1 VCVVTNLAWAT
12 MDLDGW

>member
-1 VCVVTNLAWAT
+1 VRVVTNLAWAT